1 MLQPGAHFQSHTDR
15 KGEYKIMVSY
25 DKTSGE
31 FPFSKNELCI
41 LSFLTSERI
50 SEMEDNFEEKDP
62 HKYIELTQ
70 LNAKLKSFVWMMD
83 RKGTKVNVNTGGK

>member
-1 MLQPGAHFQSHTDR
+1 M
-15 KGEYKIMVSY
+15 MSY
-25 DKTSGE
+25 NKTNGE
-31 FPFSKNELCI
+31 FPFSNSELCV
-41 LSFLTSERI
+41 LFSLTSKII

-83 RKGTKVNVNTGGK
+83 RKGTKENVNTGGK

>member
-1 MLQPGAHFQSHTDR
+1 MMPLELLT
-15 KGEYKIMVSY
+15 EN
-25 DKTSGE
+25 
-31 FPFSKNELCI
+31 NELCI

-70 LNAKLKSFVWMMD
+70 LNAKLNSFVWMMD
-83 RKGTKVNVNTGGK
+83 RKGTKENVNTGGKNENKSSGRKHL

>member
-1 MLQPGAHFQSHTDR
+1 M
-15 KGEYKIMVSY
+15 MSY

-70 LNAKLKSFVWMMD
+70 LNAKLNSFVWMMD

>member
-1 MLQPGAHFQSHTDR
+1 M
-15 KGEYKIMVSY
+15 E
-25 DKTSGE
+25 E
-31 FPFSKNELCI
+31 I
-41 LSFLTSERI
+41 LK
-50 SEMEDNFEEKDP
+50 KDP